1 MKIKRIIA
9 YVIDY
14 IIITIIA
21 SLLFSLPV
29 FKTYYTKY
37 EESSTEYIDLVLNN
51 TNGSADI
58 SDEEVINYLYNVEY
72 YSKPLIFIQLGIS
85 ILYFGVLAYL
95 LKGQTL
101 GKKIMRI
108 QVVSVKD
115 SSLNVSKFM
124 LRSILVSNWIP
135 QLLSALAITFCPKEN
150 WYNYQNI
157 ISYVQY
163 SLYFLMIGFMVFR
176 DDERGLHDLLG
187 DTKVIAKE

>member
-163 SLYFLMIGFMVFR
+163 SLYFLMIGFMIFR